1 MRTLAKVLLISLP
14 TLLLAL
20 VVLEFFLLR
29 FWVAIDDVPIEQ
41 CDGSNHILRYVPNQA
56 GRS

>member
-1 MRTLAKVLLISLP
+1 LLISLP

-29 FWVAIDDVPIEQ
+29 FWVATDDVPIEQ
-41 CDGSNHILRYVPNQA
+41 FDGSNQILRYVPNQT